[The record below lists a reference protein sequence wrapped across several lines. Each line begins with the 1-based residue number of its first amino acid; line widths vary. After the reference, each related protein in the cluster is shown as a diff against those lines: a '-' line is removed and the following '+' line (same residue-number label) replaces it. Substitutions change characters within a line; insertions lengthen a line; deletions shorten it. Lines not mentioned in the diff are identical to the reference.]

1 MSKIRAFTYN
11 NGPAIGN
18 NGQLGDLAIGR
29 LGDNY
34 DTSPGGKTWWG
45 GADENQFYYI
55 VKDVPAS
62 NFPTP
67 VGNLGSAQFWGFE
80 RETAGSGPTTGDETN
95 FINLTN
101 NITNNSFA
109 YASSSGGYLFDNGYY
124 TNYPYPVGEFDSFPV
139 NSNYGTTRITY
150 GETNEELY
158 FIENITAGNDN
169 NNPSVAI
176 AEYNGGNG
184 GQDYSYSGSLPPTG
198 SNSTYNRGFFDLV
211 IDNDNNY
218 LYSSNGKN
226 AYSVVRYNLNNKT
239 ITHSTGSSTAAD
251 FQYLAL
257 DVDRDRLYNI
267 RNGYELRM
275 YSASTLEHFGDITGP
290 NALAQFLG
298 MSINPNNGDLLV
310 LTQNNFIVYKA
321 ADIYSDYNGLDSR
334 TTITSIGSTIYPQV
348 GDFKHQIAW
357 VPSEN
362 AWYVRTTTPLASPKS
377 RVYKY
382 TSDHQVSYIDLGNAA
397 PLPNRRKNNIIYDS
411 TRDLLWTFNSTNKL
425 IGINPST
432 LDIEIE
438 GTLQTSGLSDQI
450 EYNPNLSL
458 DEVNGILFTCSGNQS
473 ADHNVYVWDLQEIF
487 PI

>member
-101 NITNNSFA
+101 NITNNSFV
-109 YASSSGGYLFDNGYY
+109 YASSSGEYLFDNGYY
-124 TNYPYPVGEFDSFPV
+124 TNYPYPIVEFDSFPV

-176 AEYNGGNG
+176 AEYNGGSG

-334 TTITSIGSTIYPQV
+334 TTITSIGSTIYPQA
-348 GDFKHQIAW
+348 GDYKHQIAW

-362 AWYVRTTTPLASPKS
+362 AWYVRTTTPLLSPKN
-377 RVYKY
+377 RIYKY
-382 TSDHQVSYIDLGNAA
+382 TSDHQVSYIDLGNA
-397 PLPNRRKNNIIYDS
+397 PSQTDRRKNNIIYDS
-411 TRDLLWTFNSTNKL
+411 VRDLLWTFGSYGEL
-425 IGINPST
+425 LGINPST
-432 LDIEIE
+432 LDIEVE
-438 GTLQTSGLSDQI
+438 KTLQTSGLSDQI

-458 DEVNGILFTCSGNQS
+458 DEVNGILFTCSSNQS

>member
-11 NGPAIGN
+11 NGSAIGDN
-18 NGQLGDLAIGR
+18 SQLGDLGIGR
-29 LGDNY
+29 LGYRYDNN
-34 DTSPGGKTWWG
+34 PGGKTWWG
-45 GADENQFYYI
+45 SPDEDLTYYI
-55 VKDVPAS
+55 AKDVPTEDHS
-62 NFPTP
+62 TP
-67 VGNLGSAQFWGFE
+67 VGDIGSVIFWGFP
-80 RETAGSGPTTGDETN
+80 RATAGSGPSSQDEED
-95 FINLTN
+95 FIRFSNRIADT
-101 NITNNSFA
+101 SFA
-109 YASSSGGYLFDNGYY
+109 DDIAAGQWLYNNGYY
-124 TNYPYPVGEFDSFPV
+124 TNYPYPIVEFDSFPV

-158 FIENITAGNDN
+158 FIEDITAGNDN

-198 SNSTYNRGFFDLV
+198 SNSTYNRSYFDLV

-239 ITHSTGSSTAAD
+239 ITHSTGSSTAPNY
-251 FQYLAL
+251 QYLAL

-267 RNGYELRM
+267 RNNYELRM

-290 NALAQFLG
+290 NALYQFLG

-310 LTQNNFIVYKA
+310 LTQNDFIVYKA

-334 TTITSIGSTIYPQV
+334 TTITSIGSKIYPSY
-348 GDFKHQIAW
+348 DDNKHQIAW

-362 AWYVRTTTPLASPKS
+362 AWYVRTTTPLLSPKN
-377 RVYKY
+377 RIYKY
-382 TSDHQVSYIDLGNAA
+382 TSDHQVSYIDLGNA
-397 PLPNRRKNNIIYDS
+397 PPQNNRHKNNIIYDS
-411 TRDLLWTFNSTNKL
+411 VRDLLWTFGSYGEL
-425 IGINPST
+425 LGINPST
-432 LDIEIE
+432 LDIEVE
-438 GTLQTSGLSDQI
+438 KTLQTSGLSDQI

-458 DEVNGILFTCSGNQS
+458 DEVNGILFTCSNNWS
-473 ADHNVYVWDLQEIF
+473 ADHNVYVWDLQKIF